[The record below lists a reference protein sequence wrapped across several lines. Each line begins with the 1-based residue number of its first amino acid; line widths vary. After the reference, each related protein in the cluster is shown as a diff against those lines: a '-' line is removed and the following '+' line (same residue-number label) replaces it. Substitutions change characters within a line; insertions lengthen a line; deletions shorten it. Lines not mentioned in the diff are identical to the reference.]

1 MSGWSLALSFPVMVL
16 AVGLWVWSGWLCYA
30 NWHRSG
36 RRRSTASLEG
46 LRVLLITL
54 LGFTLL
60 RPEWVRHIQRTE
72 KPEVTVLCDASASM
86 LTRDVLLHDQVVS
99 RLEKRG
105 WVRRTP
111 DPTDGRTTLA
121 TLTDDGWA
129 KVVQTAPG
137 HVETVR
143 SLAFD
148 PLTRA
153 QVRQVCEIGRRI
165 TRAIDLDTDVTYRAV
180 RIGPGGLGR
189 QPVTSRHA
197 QCRAACHV
205 ASQDR
210 ARGLFRALRPDPTG
224 WLAPR
229 RGRWLAAHQR

>member
-1 MSGWSLALSFPVMVL
+1 MLSDTKIDLYRKF
-16 AVGLWVWSGWLCYA
+16 
-30 NWHRSG
+30 
-36 RRRSTASLEG
+36 RR
-46 LRVLLITL
+46 
-54 LGFTLL
+54 
-60 RPEWVRHIQRTE
+60 
-72 KPEVTVLCDASASM
+72 KP
-86 LTRDVLLHDQVVS
+86 
-99 RLEKRG
+99 
-105 WVRRTP
+105 
-111 DPTDGRTTLA
+111 
-121 TLTDDGWA
+121 
-129 KVVQTAPG
+129 
-137 HVETVR
+137 VETVR

-189 QPVTSRHA
+189 EPVTSRHA

-224 WLAPR
+224 WLAPQ
-229 RGRWLAAHQR
+229 RGRWLAAHQRLVPAPGCCLP